1 MTRPINLTAARHA
14 AVLFAQPGE
23 FINSPGARSKPV
35 RRHRAVVP
43 GENAGRPGEFINPLF
58 LFYFFDKK

>member
-23 FINSPGARSKPV
+23 FTNLPGVCFKQV
-35 RRHRAVVP
+35 QHHWEVVP
-43 GENAGRPGEFINPLF
+43 GVNVGQPGEFINPLR
-58 LFYFFDKK
+58 KKNAIIQ